1 MNPIEELKT
10 EHRAIEL
17 ALTILEKLLV
27 ILPTPNVT
35 AAAADAA
42 ALIDFFR
49 TFADICH
56 HGKEEG
62 SLFPELEKLGVSR
75 KEGPIGVMLSEHDL
89 GRMYIQQMGRA
100 LQQLPSGQKNVV
112 EAFKGAAGAYIDL
125 LRRHIEK
132 EDNVLFEIAANRLSV
147 SAMARLSEDF
157 ERMEKEKIGPGR
169 HEKYHSLLKALEAKY
184 LRLDKSKTP

>member
-27 ILPTPNVT
+27 TLHTPNAT

-62 SLFPELEKLGVSR
+62 YLFPELEKLGVSR
-75 KEGPIGVMLSEHDL
+75 EEGPIGVMLSEHDL
-89 GRMYIQQMGRA
+89 GRMYIQRMSRA
-100 LQQLPSGQKNVV
+100 LQQLPSGQKNGV

-132 EDNVLFEIAANRLSV
+132 EDNVLFEIAANRLPISV
-147 SAMARLSEDF
+147 MTRLSEDF
-157 ERMEKEKIGPGR
+157 EHQEKEKIGPGR
-169 HEKYHSLLKALEAKY
+169 HEKYHSLLKGLEAKY